1 VGTYIVKRLLLLIP
15 VLFVVFTVTFV
26 VIRVLPG
33 DIVSLMM
40 EGGGGR
46 GTTQATAAAL
56 RKDLGL
62 DRSIPEQYAIQV
74 GRLLRGDFGHS
85 FRDNRPVTSEIRR
98 RLPITLELA
107 ALALGIALAIAVPV
121 GILSAVRHDT
131 GIDQIARL
139 LSVVALSVP
148 AFWTGTLLI
157 VLPARFWGYSPPFAY
172 HALFDNP
179 GQNLR
184 QVLPAALTLGVILAG
199 VVTRFV
205 RSALLEVLRQDYIRT
220 AWAKGLRERSVVV
233 RHAVRNALVPV
244 ITIVGLQL
252 AALLGGAII
261 TESVFNLPG
270 LGTLTIAS
278 IRQRDYP
285 QLQADLLMFAAI
297 VALVNL
303 FVDVAYAWFDPRIRF
318 S

>member
-1 VGTYIVKRLLLLIP
+1 MSRYIVKRLLLLVP
-15 VLFVVFTVTFV
+15 VLLVVYTASFVL
-26 VIRVLPG
+26 IRVIPG
-33 DIVSLMM
+33 DIVGLMM
-40 EGGGGR
+40 EGGSSR
-46 GTTQATAAAL
+46 GTTQSTAAAL

-62 DRSIPEQYAIQV
+62 DRSIPEQYVIQV
-74 GRLLRGDFGHS
+74 GRLLHGDLGRS
-85 FRDNRPVTSEIRR
+85 FRDNRPVTAEIRR
-98 RLPITLELA
+98 RAPITLELA
-107 ALALGIALAIAVPV
+107 ALALGIALAIAIPV
-121 GILSAVRHDT
+121 GVLSAIRHNT
-131 GIDQIARL
+131 AVDQVARL
-139 LSVVALSVP
+139 LSVLALSVP

-157 VLPARFWGYSPPFAY
+157 VLPARFWGYSPPFTY
-172 HALFDNP
+172 QALFDDP

-184 QVLPAALTLGVILAG
+184 QILPAALTLGAILAG

-220 AWAKGLRERSVVV
+220 AWAKGLRQRSVVV
-233 RHAVRNALVPV
+233 RHAIRNALIPV
-244 ITIVGLQL
+244 VTIVGLQL

-285 QLQADLLMFAAI
+285 QLQANLLVFAAL

-303 FVDVAYAWFDPRIRF
+303 LVDLAYAWFDPRIRYA
-318 S
+318 